1 MTYGGYHHGYLHIRL
16 DGHQLSVHRPTLT
29 DATLRRTLGGVGL
42 GVHLLLNHQ
51 GPTADLVTGP
61 LAFVFS
67 PLVGSPVT
75 TSAKFAVVCKS
86 PLTFRLNDA
95 LASSGFAISGKSD
108 RQRRPHDHRRRG

>member
-67 PLVGSPVT
+67 PLVGSPGHHIRQIRRCLQEPT
-75 TSAKFAVVCKS
+75 HFS
-86 PLTFRLNDA
+86 PE
-95 LASSGFAISGKSD
+95 
-108 RQRRPHDHRRRG
+108 